1 MKQTILFLTILFVVA
16 CSDKKA
22 EDTKSPSWAI
32 RFADATMHRSDSLIY
47 YLRETPKYE
56 YDYAILG
63 DAIYRLRDIDS
74 KYGLYLKNYID
85 YFLHDDGSIDGY
97 KTSDYNLDRVRPGN
111 SMISLYKDYGD
122 EKYKPGIETL
132 IHQMEGQPRTNSGG
146 FWHKKMYPYQM
157 WLDGLY
163 MAEPFLTRY
172 ASLFDQPK
180 WYDETTFQLEEAYK
194 HTLDP
199 ISGLVY
205 HAWDESKQERWCN
218 PETGQ
223 SKHFW
228 SRGTGW
234 YMMALVDVL
243 GYLPENHPEREK
255 LIKILNDLSAA
266 LLRVQDKQTGLWYQ
280 VLDMGGSEG
289 NYLEASGS
297 AMIIYALAK
306 GAKMGCL
313 DQKYFET
320 ANTCFDSLIKN
331 LVTEG
336 EDGYPNLNNTVGGC
350 GLGGNPYREG
360 DYNYYITEKK
370 VVNDPKGVAPLIL
383 AAIEL
388 NK

>member
-1 MKQTILFLTILFVVA
+1 MRSIVFILPFLLIAA
-16 CSDKKA
+16 CTEKKA
-22 EDTKSPSWAI
+22 DPPKELYWATQ
-32 RFADATMHRSDSLIY
+32 FADAVMHRSDSLIY
-47 YLRETPKYE
+47 YLRDKPKYE

-63 DAIYRLRDIDS
+63 DAIYKLRKTDP
-74 KYGLYLKNYID
+74 KYGQYLKDYID
-85 YFLHDDGSIDGY
+85 FFLHDDGTIDGQ
-97 KTSDYNLDRVRPGN
+97 KTSDYNIDRVRPGN
-111 SMISLYKDYGD
+111 SMISLYEDYGD
-122 EKYKPGIETL
+122 EKYKLGVETL
-132 IHQMEGQPRTNSGG
+132 VHQMEGQPRTNSGG

-163 MAEPFLTRY
+163 MAEPFLVRY
-172 ASLFDQPK
+172 ATVFNQPEWFD
-180 WYDETTFQLEEAYK
+180 EATFQLEEVYT
-194 HTLDP
+194 HTLDSV
-199 ISGLVY
+199 SGLVY

-243 GYLPENHPEREK
+243 EYLPANHPERER
-255 LIKILNDLSAA
+255 LIEILNDLSAS
-266 LLRVQDKQTGLWYQ
+266 LLKVQDPATGLWYQ
-280 VLDMGGSEG
+280 VMDMGGREG

-297 AMIIYALAK
+297 AMIIYAFAK
-306 GAKMGCL
+306 GVKMGWL
-313 DQKYFET
+313 NQKYLET

-350 GLGGNPYREG
+350 GLGGNPYREA
-360 DYNYYITEKK
+360 DYHYYTTEKK
-370 VVNDPKGVAPLIL
+370 VVNDPKGVAPVIM